1 MLTVSA
7 GAFAQQQNPADTVYL
22 FSQNARQLQEAQQNA
37 AALITTQ
44 YNDVSTLS
52 LAYNLQN
59 GHFRTS
65 QTAEKGREASF
76 KSSGISTL
84 GRFKVAGYFNF
95 VRTWQDSLAW
105 TMQGYTDEATPYYF
119 AAGKAG
125 KYDRLNYNFGG
136 LVSYS
141 LIKDKLYLAAGVTYL
156 YNTASRSV
164 DPRPSVQ
171 TFQLNITPQ
180 ILYKTGKQVFGA
192 ALNLGYGKEQNNVA
206 YRNLDYAGQSQ
217 TYADRINY
225 LVIGYGL
232 TTPYG
237 AGSFRRKNDVS
248 GFGLNYAY
256 NGSNAY
262 LSTALNYTHNYQ
274 DNFISLDAS
283 KERNRYGILRLNN
296 YSGKILTGV
305 KRGNYHHQLQASALW
320 QKGYDN
326 NYYEV
331 AGLSN
336 YKYSHQ
342 NVNVSYSVLKASASA
357 QKTELGLNFIY
368 DNVSKRDIGSSIS
381 STFGYVQPGLNGTI
395 YSSFKNNSRLALS
408 LSPGVRLPVGN
419 EVKVPVTT
427 NVFANNIIYPDLTY
441 WSSTAGVLG
450 FNARYITPHILKNVN
465 SGISFNANYINALSL
480 GTNYQ
485 TGKFIPGK
493 QRIDLTLSFDMYF

>member
-59 GHFRTS
+59 GHFRTA
-65 QTAEKGREASF
+65 QTAEKGRDISF

-105 TMQGYTDEATPYYF
+105 TMQGYTDEVTPYYF

-136 LVSYS
+136 LMSYS
-141 LIKDKLYLAAGVTYL
+141 LIKDKLYLATGATYL

-171 TFQLNITPQ
+171 TFQLNLTPQ
-180 ILYKTGKQVFGA
+180 ILYKIGKQVFGA
-192 ALNLGYGKEQNNVA
+192 ALNLGYGKEQNTVA
-206 YRNLDYAGQSQ
+206 YRNIDYAGG
-217 TYADRINY
+217 TIYEDRINY
-225 LVIGYGL
+225 LVMGYGQ

-237 AGSFRRKNDVS
+237 AGSFRRKNNIS
-248 GFGLNYAY
+248 GFGINYAY
-256 NGSNAY
+256 NDTNAY

-283 KERNRYGILRLNN
+283 TDKNRFGILRLNS
-296 YSGKILTGV
+296 YSGKVLTGV
-305 KRGNYHHQLQASALW
+305 KRGAYQHQFQVLVLW
-320 QKGYDN
+320 QKGHDN
-326 NYYEV
+326 NYSEV
-331 AGLSN
+331 KGLSN

-342 NVNVSYSVLKASASA
+342 NVSFNYSILKVSASA
-357 QKTELGLNFIY
+357 KKTELGLNIIY
-368 DNVSKRDIGSSIS
+368 DNVNKKDLGSNIS
-381 STFGYVQPGLNGTI
+381 STFGYVQPGLNGTL
-395 YSSFKNNSRLALS
+395 YSSFKNNSRLAVS
-408 LSPGVRLPVGN
+408 LSPGVRLPIRN
-419 EVKVPVTT
+419 KAKVPVTT

-450 FNARYITPHILKNVN
+450 FNVRYITPRILKNVN